1 MISPDAPDQVLDA
14 LGDKFLQALVG
25 AVGGARE
32 DLDAMRKWRPGWFP
46 PMSDRCLANLIH
58 DRLWAHMLELEGDR
72 SAVTLH
78 ESGATRE
85 IVAGQFRLR
94 LKRHHLDDRVSNY
107 PTQTALDFWIQQ
119 NDGVL
124 PGLEEITLAAGY
136 RWDKETKTIGA
147 PVISYR
153 DGQENVIWAM
163 ELLGGSAADATSA
176 AGGGGPTPIT
186 WTAVAG
192 PELPVIDVISVG
204 DDTATGTEVGTD
216 GS

>member
-1 MISPDAPDQVLDA
+1 MFSPDDPDQVLDA
-14 LGDKFLQALVG
+14 LGDKFLQALVA

-32 DLDAMRKWRPGWFP
+32 DLDAMRNWRPAWFP

-58 DRLWAHMLELEGDR
+58 DRLWAHMLDSEAEQP
-72 SAVTLH
+72 AVTMH

-85 IVAGQFRLR
+85 IVASQFRLR
-94 LKRHHLDDRVSNY
+94 LKRHHPDDRVSNY
-107 PTQTALDFWIQQ
+107 PTQTALEFWLQE
-119 NDGVL
+119 NNGVL
-124 PGLEEITLAAGY
+124 PGLEQTTLAAGY
-136 RWDKETKTIGA
+136 RWDKDTKTIGA

-163 ELLGGSAADATSA
+163 ELLGGSAVEAVSP

-192 PELPVIDVISVG
+192 PELPVIDVSG
-204 DDTATGTEVGTD
+204 GANEMATGTEAGAD